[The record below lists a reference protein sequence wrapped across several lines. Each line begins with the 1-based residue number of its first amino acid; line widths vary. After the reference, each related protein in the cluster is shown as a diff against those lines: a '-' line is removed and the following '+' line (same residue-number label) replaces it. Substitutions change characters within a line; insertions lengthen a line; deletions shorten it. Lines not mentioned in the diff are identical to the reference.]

1 MNHPLAEVTRR
12 LGGIAYGGDY
22 NPEQWPREVWR
33 EDARLMREAGVNLVT
48 VGVFS
53 WSRIQPRPGTYDW
66 SLHDEVLDLL
76 HAHGI
81 AVDLATPTAAPP
93 PWFTRRHP
101 DARPVTAS
109 GTRLAHG
116 SRQVF
121 CPSSPAYA
129 EAADAL
135 VIELATR
142 YGSHPALAL
151 WHVHN
156 EWGNHNALCYC
167 DTSADAFRTWL
178 KERYKTLDALNDVWG
193 TDFWSQRYG
202 DWEEIDPPRDTTAFR
217 NPGQE
222 LDYRRFSS
230 DALLTRHIAE
240 TALLRRT
247 TPRIPIT
254 TNVMGTLEK
263 KVDGYAF
270 AAECDLVSV
279 DHYLPAADP
288 DGHIDL
294 ALNADL
300 ARGMAAGRPWL
311 LMEHSTSAVNWQP
324 VNVAKRPGE
333 TRRNSLTHLARGADG
348 LMFFQWRQ
356 SRAGA
361 EKWHSAMLPHAG
373 TDGRVWKEVSA
384 LGAELASLAEVTGT
398 RVQGEVA
405 ILFDWHNWWAL
416 ELQARPSDQFR
427 YPDVVRDWYE
437 ALWTMNI
444 ACDLVPPG
452 ADLTSYRVVVA
463 PNLYLLSDD
472 DADNLTQY
480 VHQGGHLAVGC
491 FSGVV
496 DDSDR
501 VRLGGHPGALREVLG
516 LVVDEFLPLRMGER
530 ARLDDGTDVAQWVE
544 RVEPRGC
551 ATVLSYADSA
561 DGGPARGGPAV
572 TRHGFGRGTAWYA
585 AGRLPVSALRDVL
598 RAVSERAHLTPV
610 VEAPPG
616 LEAARRVGE
625 RHSYLFLINH
635 TEETVTVPVDGV
647 GLAGAEVTDGRAVV
661 PPGGVVVVREDLT
674 SAPDRPADP
683 SARICEERLT

>member
-1 MNHPLAEVTRR
+1 MNHPLSDVTRA

-33 EDARLMREAGVNLVT
+33 EDVRLMREAGVNLVT

-53 WSRIQPRPGTYDW
+53 WSRIQPRPDTYDW

-76 HAHGI
+76 HAGGI

-109 GTRLAHG
+109 GAPLAHG

-129 EAADAL
+129 QAADAL
-135 VIELATR
+135 VTELAAR
-142 YGSHPALAL
+142 YGDHPALRL

-167 DTSADAFRTWL
+167 DTSADAFRSWL
-178 KERYKTLDALNDVWG
+178 QERYKTLDALNGAWG

-202 DWEEIDPPRDTTAFR
+202 DWNEIDPPRDTTAFR

-230 DALLTRHIAE
+230 DALLARHVAE
-240 TALLRRT
+240 SAILRRI
-247 TPRIPIT
+247 TPHVPVT

-270 AAECDLVSV
+270 AAACDLVSV

-288 DGHIDL
+288 DAHVDL

-300 ARGMAAGRPWL
+300 ARGMAGGRPWL
-311 LMEHSTSAVNWQP
+311 LMEHSTSAVNWQG
-324 VNVAKRPGE
+324 VNVAKQPGE
-333 TRRNSLTHLARGADG
+333 MRRNSLTHLARGADG

-373 TDGRVWKEVSA
+373 TEGRVWREVTA
-384 LGAELASLAEVTGT
+384 LGAELGALAEVTGS
-398 RVQGEVA
+398 RVRGEVA
-405 ILFDWHNWWAL
+405 MVFDWHSWWAL
-416 ELQARPSDQFR
+416 ELQARPSDRMR
-427 YPDVVRDWYE
+427 YLDLVRDWYE
-437 ALWTMNI
+437 ALWTLNI
-444 ACDLVPPG
+444 TCDVLPPG
-452 ADLTSYRVVVA
+452 ADLSGYRAVLA
-463 PNLYLLSDD
+463 PSLYLLTDN
-472 DADNLTQY
+472 DADSLTRY

-496 DDSDR
+496 DEYDR

-516 LVVDEFLPLRMGER
+516 LVVDEYLPLRPN
-530 ARLDDGTDVAQWVE
+530 DVAVLEDATQVREWAE

-551 ATVLSYADSA
+551 TTVLSFADTA
-561 DGGPARGGPAV
+561 EGGPARGGPAV
-572 TRHGFGRGTAWYA
+572 TRHAIGSGTAWYTA
-585 AGRLPVSALRDVL
+585 ARLPVPALRELL
-598 RAVSERAHLTPV
+598 RALCAEAGAVPTATAPAG
-610 VEAPPG
+610 VEAI
-616 LEAARRVGE
+616 RRTGAD
-625 RHSYLFLINH
+625 HAYLFLINH
-635 TEETVTVPVDGV
+635 TQQTARVPVTGSGLGDAEIADGQ
-647 GLAGAEVTDGRAVV
+647 AVV
-661 PPGGVVVVREDLT
+661 PPGGVVVVREDLPLPR
-674 SAPDRPADP
+674 A
-683 SARICEERLT
+683 

>member
-1 MNHPLAEVTRR
+1 MNHPLTDVTRV

-22 NPEQWPREVWR
+22 NPEQWPREVWQ
-33 EDARLMREAGVNLVT
+33 EDVHLMREAGVNLVT

-66 SLHDEVLDLL
+66 SLLDEVLDLL
-76 HAHGI
+76 HANGI
-81 AVDLATPTAAPP
+81 AVDLATATAAPP
-93 PWFTRRHP
+93 PWFTRQHP

-109 GTRLAHG
+109 GTHLAHG

-135 VIELATR
+135 VTALAAR
-142 YGSHPALAL
+142 YGDHPALVM

-167 DTSADAFRTWL
+167 DTSAAAFRSWL
-178 KERYKTLDALNDVWG
+178 QDRYKSLDALNDVWG

-202 DWEEIDPPRDTTAFR
+202 DWDEIDPPRDTTAFR

-222 LDYRRFSS
+222 LDYHRFSS
-230 DALLTRHIAE
+230 DALLTRHRAE

-247 TPRIPIT
+247 APRLPIT

-300 ARGMAAGRPWL
+300 ARGMAQGRPWL

-324 VNVAKRPGE
+324 VNVAKLPGE
-333 TRRNSLTHLARGADG
+333 MRRNSLAHLARGADG

-373 TDGRVWKEVSA
+373 TEGRVWKEVSA
-384 LGAELASLAEVTGT
+384 LGAELASLSEVTGS
-398 RVQGEVA
+398 RVHGDVA
-405 ILFDWHNWWAL
+405 MLFDWHTWWAL
-416 ELQARPSDQFR
+416 ELQARPSDRMR
-427 YPDVVRDWYE
+427 YLDAVRDWYE
-437 ALWTMNI
+437 ALWTLNI
-444 ACDLVPPG
+444 TCDLVPPG
-452 ADLTSYRVVVA
+452 ADLTGYRAVLA
-463 PNLYLLSDD
+463 PSLYLLSDNC
-472 DADNLTQY
+472 ADNLSRY
-480 VHQGGHLAVGC
+480 VDQGGHLAVGC

-496 DDSDR
+496 DEYDR
-501 VRLGGHPGALREVLG
+501 VHPGGNPGALREVLG
-516 LVVDEFLPLRMGER
+516 LLVDEYLPLRVQDH
-530 ARLDDGTDVAQWVE
+530 ARLDDGTRVRQWAE

-551 ATVLSYADSA
+551 TPVLRFADTA
-561 DGGPARGGPAV
+561 DGGPVRGGPAV
-572 TRHGFGRGTAWYA
+572 TRHAFGQGSGWYTAA
-585 AGRLPVSALRDVL
+585 RLPVPALRELL
-598 RAVSERAHLTPV
+598 RTLCAQAGAVPV
-610 VEAPPG
+610 VEGPPG
-616 LEAARRVGE
+616 LEAVRRRGE
-625 RHSYLFLINH
+625 EHTYLFLINH
-635 TEETVTVPVDGV
+635 TQDTVHVPVTGV
-647 GLAGAEVTDGRAVV
+647 GLVGAEITGGRAVV
-661 PPGGVVVVREDLT
+661 PPGQVVVIREDLT
-674 SAPDRPADP
+674 TTPA
-683 SARICEERLT
+683 

>member
-1 MNHPLAEVTRR
+1 MNHPLTDVTRT

-33 EDARLMREAGVNLVT
+33 EDVRLMREAGVNLVT

-66 SLHDEVLDLL
+66 SLLDEVLDLL

-81 AVDLATPTAAPP
+81 AVDLATATAAPP
-93 PWFTRRHP
+93 PWFTRQHP

-135 VIELATR
+135 VTALAAR
-142 YGSHPALAL
+142 YGDHPALVV

-167 DTSADAFRTWL
+167 DTSADAFRSWL
-178 KERYKTLDALNDVWG
+178 RERYKNLDALNDVWG

-222 LDYRRFSS
+222 LDYHRFCS
-230 DALLTRHIAE
+230 DALLTRHRAE
-240 TALLRRT
+240 TTILRRIA
-247 TPRIPIT
+247 PRVPIT

-300 ARGMAAGRPWL
+300 ARGMARGRPWL

-324 VNVAKRPGE
+324 VNVAKQPGE
-333 TRRNSLTHLARGADG
+333 MRRNSLAHLARGADG

-356 SRAGA
+356 SRVGA

-373 TDGRVWKEVSA
+373 TEGRVWKEAKA
-384 LGAELASLAEVTGT
+384 LGAELAALREVTGS
-398 RVQGEVA
+398 RVHGDVA
-405 ILFDWHNWWAL
+405 MLFDWHTWWAL
-416 ELQARPSDQFR
+416 ELQARPSDQTR
-427 YPDVVRDWYE
+427 YLDAVRDWYE
-437 ALWTMNI
+437 ALWTLNI
-444 ACDLVPPG
+444 TCDLVPPD
-452 ADLTSYRVVVA
+452 ADLTGYRAVVA
-463 PNLYLLSDD
+463 PSLYLLSDH
-472 DADNLTQY
+472 DADNLSRY
-480 VHQGGHLAVGC
+480 VDQGGHLAVGC

-496 DDSDR
+496 DEYDR
-501 VRLGGHPGALREVLG
+501 VHLGGNPGALREVLG
-516 LVVDEFLPLRMGER
+516 LVADEYLPLRTQDHALLE
-530 ARLDDGTDVAQWVE
+530 DGTRVRQWVE
-544 RVEPRGC
+544 RVETRGC
-551 ATVLSYADSA
+551 TPVLRFADTT
-561 DGGPARGGPAV
+561 DGGPAHGGPAV
-572 TRHGFGRGTAWYA
+572 TRHSFGRGTAWYTA
-585 AGRLPVSALRDVL
+585 TRLPVTALREVL
-598 RAVSERAHLTPV
+598 RTLCAQAGAHPV
-610 VEAPPG
+610 VDAPPG
-616 LEAARRVGE
+616 LEAVRRTGE
-625 RHSYLFLINH
+625 EHAYLFLINH
-635 TEETVTVPVDGV
+635 TLDTAHVSVTGV
-647 GLAGAEVTDGRAVV
+647 GVAGAEITDGRVVV
-661 PPGGVVVVREDLT
+661 PPGDVVVVREDLT
-674 SAPDRPADP
+674 IAPA
-683 SARICEERLT
+683 

>member
-1 MNHPLAEVTRR
+1 MNHSLAAVTHR

-22 NPEQWPREVWR
+22 NPEQWPRETWY
-33 EDARLMREAGVNLVT
+33 EDVRLMREAGVNLVT

-53 WSRIQPRPGTYDW
+53 WSRIQPRPGTYEW

-76 HAHGI
+76 HDHGI

-135 VIELATR
+135 VTELATR
-142 YGSHPALAL
+142 YGTHPALAL

-167 DTSADAFRTWL
+167 DVSADAFRTWL
-178 KERYKTLDALNDVWG
+178 QERYKTLDALNDAWG

-202 DWEEIDPPRDTTAFR
+202 DWGEIDPPRDTTAFR

-222 LDYRRFSS
+222 LDYHRFSS
-230 DALLTRHIAE
+230 DALLARHLAE
-240 TALLRRT
+240 SALLRRIA
-247 TPRIPIT
+247 PHVPIT

-263 KVDGYAF
+263 KVDGHAF

-333 TRRNSLTHLARGADG
+333 TRRNSLTHLARGAEG

-373 TDGRVWKEVSA
+373 TAGRIWKEVSA
-384 LGAELASLAEVTGT
+384 LGAELACLREVTGT
-398 RVQGEVA
+398 RVRGDVA
-405 ILFDWHNWWAL
+405 LLFDWHSWWAL
-416 ELQARPSDQFR
+416 ELQARPSGEFR
-427 YPDVVRDWYE
+427 YLDAVRDWYE

-444 ACDLVPPG
+444 TCDVLPPG
-452 ADLTSYRVVVA
+452 ADLTPYRAVVA

-472 DADNLTQY
+472 DTDNLTEY
-480 VHQGGHLAVGC
+480 VRQGGHLAVGC

-496 DDSDR
+496 DDCDR
-501 VRLGGHPGALREVLG
+501 VRPGGHPGALREVLG
-516 LVVDEFLPLRMGER
+516 LVVDEFLPLRPADR
-530 ARLDDGTDVAQWVE
+530 ARLADGTYIRQWVE

-551 ATVLSYADSA
+551 TTVLHFADTA
-561 DGGPARGGPAV
+561 DGGPSRGGPAV
-572 TRHGFGRGTAWYA
+572 TRHTFGRGTAWYA
-585 AGRLPVSALRDVL
+585 AGRLPVPALRQVV
-598 RAVSERAHLTPV
+598 RAVCEQAHVSPV

-616 LEAARRVGE
+616 LEAVRRVGE
-625 RHSYLFLINH
+625 RHSCLFLVNH
-635 TEETVTVPVDGV
+635 TEDTVTVPVTGV
-647 GLAGAEVTDGRAVV
+647 GLAGGEVTDGRAVV
-661 PPGGVVVVREDLT
+661 PPGGVVVVREDH
-674 SAPDRPADP
+674 SPDA
-683 SARICEERLT
+683 A

>member
-1 MNHPLAEVTRR
+1 MNHPLTDVTRA
-12 LGGIAYGGDY
+12 LGGVAYGGDY

-33 EDARLMREAGVNLVT
+33 EDVRLMREAGVNLVT

-66 SLHDEVLDLL
+66 SLLDEVLDLL
-76 HAHGI
+76 HTHGI
-81 AVDLATPTAAPP
+81 AVDLATATAAPP
-93 PWFTRRHP
+93 PWFTRQHP

-135 VIELATR
+135 VTALAAR
-142 YGSHPALAL
+142 YGEHPALVM

-167 DTSADAFRTWL
+167 DTSAAAFRQWL
-178 KERYKTLDALNDVWG
+178 RERYKSLDALNDVWG
-193 TDFWSQRYG
+193 ADFWSQRYG
-202 DWEEIDPPRDTTAFR
+202 DWDEIDPPRDTTAFR

-222 LDYRRFSS
+222 LDYHRFSS
-230 DALLTRHIAE
+230 DALLTRHRAE
-240 TALLRRT
+240 SALLRRIA
-247 TPRIPIT
+247 PGMPIT

-300 ARGMAAGRPWL
+300 ARGMAGGRPWL

-333 TRRNSLTHLARGADG
+333 MRRNSLAHLARGADG

-373 TDGRVWKEVSA
+373 TEGRVWKEAKA
-384 LGAELASLAEVTGT
+384 LGAELATLGEVTGS
-398 RVQGEVA
+398 RVRGDVA
-405 ILFDWHNWWAL
+405 MLFDWHSWWAL
-416 ELQARPSDQFR
+416 ELQARPSDRTR
-427 YPDVVRDWYE
+427 YLDAVRDWYE
-437 ALWTMNI
+437 ALWTLNI
-444 ACDLVPPG
+444 TCDLVPPG
-452 ADLTSYRVVVA
+452 ADLTGYRAVLA
-463 PNLYLLSDD
+463 PGLYLLSDN
-472 DADNLTQY
+472 DADNLSRY
-480 VHQGGHLAVGC
+480 VDQGGHLAVGC

-496 DDSDR
+496 DEYDR
-501 VRLGGHPGALREVLG
+501 VHPGGNPGALREVLG
-516 LVVDEFLPLRMGER
+516 LVVDEYLPLRAQDH
-530 ARLDDGTDVAQWVE
+530 ARLDDGTQVRQWVE
-544 RVEPRGC
+544 RVESRGC
-551 ATVLSYADSA
+551 DPVLRFADTA

-572 TRHGFGRGTAWYA
+572 TRHTFGRGTGWYTA
-585 AGRLPVSALRDVL
+585 ARLPVPALREVL
-598 RAVSERAHLTPV
+598 RTLCAQAGAGSV

-616 LEAARRVGE
+616 LEAVRRTGE
-625 RHSYLFLINH
+625 EHAYLFLINH
-635 TEETVTVPVDGV
+635 TRAAVAVPVTGVAVTVAV
-647 GLAGAEVTDGRAVV
+647 AGAGTTGAEITGGRVVV
-661 PPGGVVVVREDLT
+661 PPGDVVVVREDLT
-674 SAPDRPADP
+674 TAPA
-683 SARICEERLT
+683 

>member
-1 MNHPLAEVTRR
+1 MNHPLTDVTRA

-22 NPEQWPREVWR
+22 NPEQWPREVWQ
-33 EDARLMREAGVNLVT
+33 DDVRLMREAGVNLVT

-53 WSRIQPRPGTYDW
+53 WSRIQPRPGVHDF
-66 SLHDEVLDLL
+66 SLLDEVLDLL
-76 HAHGI
+76 HTGGI
-81 AVDLATPTAAPP
+81 AVDLATATAAPP
-93 PWFTRRHP
+93 PWFTRQHP
-101 DARPVTAS
+101 DARPVTAT

-129 EAADAL
+129 QAADAL
-135 VIELATR
+135 TAALAAR
-142 YGSHPALAL
+142 YRDHPAVVM

-156 EWGNHNALCYC
+156 EWGNHNALCFC
-167 DTSADAFRTWL
+167 ETSAQAFRAWL
-178 KERYKTLDALNDVWG
+178 SERYKTVEALNDAWG

-230 DALLTRHIAE
+230 DALLTRHLAE
-240 TALLRRT
+240 TAILRRT
-247 TPRIPIT
+247 APHVPIT

-263 KVDGYAF
+263 KIDGFAF

-300 ARGMAAGRPWL
+300 ARGMAGGRPWL
-311 LMEHSTSAVNWQP
+311 LMEHSTSAVNWQG
-324 VNVAKRPGE
+324 VNVAKQPGE

-373 TDGRVWKEVSA
+373 ADSRIHREVTA
-384 LGAELASLAEVTGT
+384 LGAELGALSEVTGS
-398 RVQGEVA
+398 RVRGDVA
-405 ILFDWHNWWAL
+405 LLFDWHSWWAL
-416 ELQARPSDQFR
+416 ELQARPSDRMR
-427 YPDVVRDWYE
+427 YLDAVRDWYE
-437 ALWTMNI
+437 ALWTQNI
-444 ACDLVPPG
+444 TCDIVQPG
-452 ADLTSYRVVVA
+452 ADLSGYRAVLA
-463 PNLYLLSDD
+463 PGLYLLTDD
-472 DADNLTQY
+472 DADNLTRY
-480 VHQGGHLAVGC
+480 VEQGGNLAVGC

-496 DDSDR
+496 DEHDR
-501 VRLGGHPGALREVLG
+501 MHPGAHPGALRDVLG
-516 LVVDEFLPLRMGER
+516 LVVDEYLPLRTGDTALLE
-530 ARLDDGTDVAQWVE
+530 DGTAVRRWTE
-544 RVEPRGC
+544 RVESRGC
-551 ATVLSYADSA
+551 ATVLRFADTA

-572 TRHGFGRGTAWYA
+572 TRHTYGRGTAWYTA
-585 AGRLPVSALRDVL
+585 ARLPVPALRTVVRDVCET
-598 RAVSERAHLTPV
+598 AGAHPV

-616 LEAARRVGE
+616 LEAVRRTGD
-625 RHSYLFLINH
+625 RHAYLFLINH
-635 TEETVTVPVDGV
+635 TPQTVRVRVDGTA
-647 GLAGAEVTDGRAVV
+647 LAGAELADGRAVV
-661 PPGGVVVVREDLT
+661 PAGGVVVIREDLAPA
-674 SAPDRPADP
+674 SA
-683 SARICEERLT
+683 

>member
-101 DARPVTAS
+101 EARPVTAS

-135 VIELATR
+135 VTELAAR

-167 DTSADAFRTWL
+167 DTSAAAFRTWL

-202 DWEEIDPPRDTTAFR
+202 DWEEIDPPRDTTAFH

-230 DALLTRHIAE
+230 DALLTRHLAE

-247 TPRIPIT
+247 TPQVPIT

-279 DHYLPAADP
+279 DHYLPAADR

-384 LGAELASLAEVTGT
+384 LGAELASLAEVTGS
-398 RVQGEVA
+398 RVQSEVA
-405 ILFDWHNWWAL
+405 VLFDWHNWWAL
-416 ELQARPSDQFR
+416 ELQARPSGQFR
-427 YPDVVRDWYE
+427 YLDAVRDWYE

-444 ACDLVPPG
+444 TCDLVPPG
-452 ADLTSYRVVVA
+452 ADLTPYRAVVA

-472 DADNLTQY
+472 DTDNLTQY
-480 VHQGGHLAVGC
+480 VQQGGHLAVGC

-501 VRLGGHPGALREVLG
+501 VRPGGHPGALREVLG
-516 LVVDEFLPLRMGER
+516 LVVDEFLPLRTGER
-530 ARLDDGTDVAQWVE
+530 ARLDDGTDIVQWVE

-551 ATVLSYADSA
+551 TTVVRYEDSA

-585 AGRLPVSALRDVL
+585 AGRLPVPALRDVI
-598 RAVSERAHLTPV
+598 RALGEQARLTPV

-625 RHSYLFLINH
+625 RYSYLFLINH
-635 TEETVTVPVDGV
+635 TDQTVTVPVTGV
-647 GLAGAEVTDGRAVV
+647 GLGDADVTDGRAVV
-661 PPGGVVVVREDLT
+661 PPGGVVVVREDLSST
-674 SAPDRPADP
+674 PD
-683 SARICEERLT
+683 